1 MCTLKTFVSSYGK
14 INNYTFDNNGEKMFD
29 FKNGDEK
36 ERAEKF
42 KEISKASGDES
53 FGVKKEL
60 KVLPEHLMDNEQVIG
75 LTSGMY
81 DGNTW
86 LVVLTDNRLLFLD
99 KGMLYGL
106 KQVSVPL
113 DQVTSVSGST
123 GLMMGDIFVNTSG
136 AQGNVKIE
144 MVIKKA
150 VDVFVKMV
158 QDQIGK
164 SKNQGS
170 AQVSAPAQTADDP
183 VAKLEKL
190 AEMLEKG
197 LLTEE
202 EFAVQKAKLLD
213 L

>member
-1 MCTLKTFVSSYGK
+1 
-14 INNYTFDNNGEKMFD
+14 MFD

-36 ERAEKF
+36 ERAEEF
-42 KEISKASGDES
+42 KKISKASGDDS

-60 KVLPEHLMDNEQVIG
+60 KVLPEHLMDNEQVTG
-75 LTSGMY
+75 LTSGFY

-113 DQVTSVSGST
+113 DQVTSISGST
-123 GLMMGDIFVNTSG
+123 GLMMGDIFVGTSG
-136 AQGNVKIE
+136 DQGNIKIE
-144 MVIKKA
+144 AVIKKA

-158 QDQIGK
+158 QDQITK

-170 AQVSAPAQTADDP
+170 ASAPAQTADDP

-190 AEMLEKG
+190 AEMLDKG

-202 EFAVQKAKLLD
+202 EFAEQKAKVLD

>member
-1 MCTLKTFVSSYGK
+1 
-14 INNYTFDNNGEKMFD
+14 MFD

-42 KEISKASGDES
+42 KEIAKASGDETY
-53 FGVKKEL
+53 GGKKEL
-60 KVLPEHLMDNEQVIG
+60 KVLPEHLMDNEQVVG
-75 LTSGMY
+75 LTSGLTNH

-86 LVVLTDNRLLFLD
+86 LVVLTDNRLLLLD

-106 KQVSVPL
+106 KQMSVPL

-123 GLMMGDIFVNTSG
+123 GMMMGEIYVNTSSN
-136 AQGNVKIE
+136 QGNIKLE
-144 MVIKKA
+144 MVINKA
-150 VDVFVKMV
+150 VNTFVKMV

-170 AQVSAPAQTADDP
+170 APAPAADDP

-190 AEMLEKG
+190 SEMLDKG
-197 LLTEE
+197 LITAE
-202 EFAVQKAKLLD
+202 EFAEQKAKILG
-213 L
+213 

>member
-1 MCTLKTFVSSYGK
+1 
-14 INNYTFDNNGEKMFD
+14 MFD

-42 KEISKASGDES
+42 KEIAKASGDES
-53 FGVKKEL
+53 FGVKGEL
-60 KVLPEHLMDNEQVIG
+60 KVLPEHLMDNEQVTG

-106 KQVSVPL
+106 KQVSIPL

-123 GLMMGDIFVNTSG
+123 GMMMGEIYVNTSSN
-136 AQGNVKIE
+136 QGNIKLE
-144 MVIKKA
+144 MVINKA
-150 VDVFVKMV
+150 VNTFVKMV

-170 AQVSAPAQTADDP
+170 APAPAADDP

-190 AEMLEKG
+190 SEMLDKG
-197 LLTEE
+197 LITAE
-202 EFAVQKAKLLD
+202 EFAEQKAKILG
-213 L
+213 